1 MEPLHSS
8 LPTLAE
14 GSETESGRTRG
25 DTALS
30 EPSPTVAQKTPAQ
43 PAAADGASSSETV
56 EWPLSSPRI
65 DDPQDESIKG
75 AFTQRRTQRVV
86 SVSGGGLHNDM
97 LAQLTALRAV
107 ANANSSGNAPLAR
120 RPLAQTYQRRPKMS
134 DVRNNRAANII
145 AHEWRRKQLLREL
158 LSGTDEKKMR
168 DRLNK
173 AEASAQ
179 GRGGVVNGPG
189 VLDRA
194 TASKMSVTSLASSV
208 SASPRTGGAMA
219 AQGATSNKPAP
230 ACEPE
235 SPRGEV
241 VGVGVYRKTEPRPA
255 SQSPGSTRTKMWRQH
270 SRKAAAGASA
280 PAAAEESLIDDDDF
294 PKPQRMVARD
304 HGRRALATQLEQFG
318 DPNPGA
324 LHPLYCDVTVFDRF
338 GTDVSQYFHFMYHS
352 KTFFIFLFVINLSNI
367 IINIEGN
374 TYGFDPF
381 VMHTIGNTAGDGVLA
396 KGGHSYAFM
405 EFLTSGMLLAYLFWI
420 RGEMETIYDRVR
432 GNGQKRK
439 LTAADF
445 TVMVANIPPT
455 WGSDKVRE
463 FFEKSFGEV
472 VHVGLS
478 LDYRS
483 LIQAVNQTRRLKDQH
498 NDNLLYLVQ
507 VLKLPEADD
516 KERKSKEKRVR
527 KARASV
533 MKSMQALESND
544 KTIKHLMKQRYRCT
558 GYAFVTFDK
567 LIVAQA
573 VKQAFKRKN
582 KTGLRVLAGGLTVEP
597 APEPHDVIWENLQC
611 SPREVLIRQVVS
623 CLVMFSLCMLG
634 TSILFLTN
642 AALTW
647 EHAAFSW
654 VKETSVAGFIQGI
667 AIWLLSVLLI
677 VAGHLVLIIA
687 VIVLANTIER
697 PHTHGDKEISVM
709 LKISFFQWFNNFAQS
724 IVFLFLETEKNPDPD
739 GMFSAGWYGSG
750 GALIINALIGDLVVI
765 NLLIDGLKPEVMI
778 QRYVLTRWAKTQAR
792 MDDMWVIPADITLA
806 FRVQLTNKFL
816 LLGMQYSFA
825 IPVLY
830 ALLAAHMWL
839 AHWVDRWN
847 FLHRL
852 SPPPPTHDRQMALV
866 TGFMLPCSVAL
877 HLIMAPVFFWHICEK
892 HGLNLDENTPPS
904 PPSPPNVP
912 TISPPNA
919 PPPPSPPGTTCTC
932 DNGILTDM
940 AEAVELWCDPTQQG
954 GAYCMVEQQGWK
966 ACGDTQWSSA
976 QLIVWGSSI
985 IWGCVLVWYVYSGSL
1000 SQREKRSKERS
1011 QGKRMTVLPKRATK
1025 MFRFFMQ
1032 RDVHAPPPRGG
1043 LPQGAHI
1050 LPLSRKPRPGFCGE
1064 MLESMSPSRIAAPA
1078 AAAAAAPAAAP
1089 AAAGRIETRPT
1100 VSRTASSD
1108 TSEGGS
1114 AVEPSPR
1121 TPTIA
1126 QDPVD
1131 GPQAPLSS
1139 AAASQRSS
1147 NNESE
1152 SCGDTERGTAKSM
1165 CVHTSFSPPGS
1176 SSCPALAAPNGCSKC
1191 SVCSVC
1197 SACSADT
1204 SVGIAVSNSSA
1215 APGAAQPPIDHAEA
1229 SSSSLVEDEG
1239 SLLSPMQTFD
1249 KPAAHKAVLAAAPSA
1264 EDARKMEERLVA
1276 QAAAVAASGGADM
1289 GNNLGYRVM
1298 QHHQD
1303 EARRARQGGGGVNP
1317 EDVVQLE
1324 ERTVFYLPPL
1334 VVTLLASFCKD
1345 ATKTRREVNHY
1356 LKQHRP
1362 LEEAEACGH
1371 AAASHM
1377 IMRKRS
1383 ISSFA
1388 ANLPARVNNFSAT
1401 MPNLP
1406 NLPKFERRDSAA
1418 TSTTPRGNARPSAG
1432 PFSRIN
1438 SLAGKSSRSKDSRVD
1453 LNASQRSFDG
1463 SEASSA
1469 PTPHL
1474 DEADDEADLG
1484 SKLPAVLDEVE
1495 LAMTTLQTPRKVPR
1509 TSRKLSDVAEG
1520 DGGSAS
1526 SLDDSQPNVPKLT
1539 KEQSDLAEAE
1549 DLEREE
1555 AIHKLELAAQKL
1567 AAEARKAQ
1575 EQLNQEK
1582 DYRRG
1587 SAMTAS
1593 SKEGSSHVE
1602 MESSKEGSLSSLS
1615 MGNPVI

>member
-1 MEPLHSS
+1 MELAPS

-14 GSETESGRTRG
+14 GSETSIRTRG
-25 DTALS
+25 DTAVS
-30 EPSPTVAQKTPAQ
+30 EPSPTRASPAPEPA
-43 PAAADGASSSETV
+43 PAAGGGSSSEA
-56 EWPLSSPRI
+56 PLSPLPSPHL
-65 DDPQDESIKG
+65 DEQQAGPGSKR
-75 AFTQRRTQRVV
+75 AFTGRSHRVV

-97 LAQLTALRAV
+97 LSQLTALRAV
-107 ANANSSGNAPLAR
+107 ANASNSGTVPAAAR

-134 DVRNNRAANII
+134 DVRKSRAANLI
-145 AHEWRRKQLLREL
+145 AAEWRRKQLLREL

-168 DRLNK
+168 DRLSK

-189 VLDRA
+189 LLDRSK
-194 TASKMSVTSLASSV
+194 ASVSSLASSTNASSSV
-208 SASPRTGGAMA
+208 SASPRG
-219 AQGATSNKPAP
+219 PAYRQ
-230 ACEPE
+230 E

-255 SQSPGSTRTKMWRQH
+255 GEGPSSVRTKMWRQH
-270 SRKAAAGASA
+270 SRKAAAAAPA
-280 PAAAEESLIDDDDF
+280 PAAAPEYSIGGDDF
-294 PKPQRMVARD
+294 PKPQRTVARD
-304 HGRRALATQLEQFG
+304 HGRGALATQLEHFG
-318 DPNPGA
+318 DPNPGE
-324 LHPLYCDVTVFDRF
+324 LHPLYCDVNVFDRF

-405 EFLTSGMLLAYLFWI
+405 EFLTSGLLLAYLFWI

-445 TVMVANIPPT
+445 SVMVANIPPT
-455 WGSDKVRE
+455 WGSDKVRA

-478 LDYRS
+478 LDYRT
-483 LIQAVNQTRRLKDQH
+483 LIQAVNQTRRLKDDH

-507 VLKLPEADD
+507 VLKLPEAEDA
-516 KERKSKEKRVR
+516 ERNAKKAQKVGR
-527 KARASV
+527 ARAAV
-533 MKSMQALESND
+533 MKSMQALEGND
-544 KTIKHLMKQRYRCT
+544 HEIKHLMKQRYRCT

-654 VKETSVAGFIQGI
+654 VKETSVAGFLQGV

-724 IVFLFLETEKNPDPD
+724 IVFLFLETEKNPNPD

-792 MDDMWVIPADITLA
+792 MDDMWVVPADITLA

-830 ALLAAHMWL
+830 VLLAAHMWL

-877 HLIMAPVFFWHICEK
+877 HLIMAPIFFWHICEK
-892 HGLNLDENTPPS
+892 HGLNLDEDPS
-904 PPSPPNVP
+904 PSPPPSPPNVP
-912 TISPPNA
+912 AISPPNA
-919 PPPPSPPGTTCTC
+919 PPPPSPPGATCTC
-932 DNGILTDM
+932 ESGLLTDM
-940 AEAVELWCDPTQQG
+940 DEAVELWCDPTAGG
-954 GAYCMVEQQGWK
+954 GAYCMVEEQRWE

-1011 QGKRMTVLPKRATK
+1011 QGKRMQVLPKRATK

-1050 LPLSRKPRPGFCGE
+1050 LPLSRKPRPGFCGD
-1064 MLESMSPSRIAAPA
+1064 MSGVSPLRGAAGASAASVPAPA
-1078 AAAAAAPAAAP
+1078 LTTGGPTQ
-1089 AAAGRIETRPT
+1089 TRMGSKSDT
-1100 VSRTASSD
+1100 SD
-1108 TSEGGS
+1108 TSEAGGS
-1114 AVEPSPR
+1114 IEPSPR
-1121 TPTIA
+1121 TPKTPTIVKDLA
-1126 QDPVD
+1126 DS
-1131 GPQAPLSS
+1131 PQAQLSS
-1139 AAASQRSS
+1139 AEVAVGSQRSS
-1147 NNESE
+1147 NDDTES
-1152 SCGDTERGTAKSM
+1152 SCGTSRDAAKSM
-1165 CVHTSFSPPGS
+1165 CVRESIGLPPDSG
-1176 SSCPALAAPNGCSKC
+1176 SCPALTGANGCST
-1191 SVCSVC
+1191 CSVC
-1197 SACSADT
+1197 SADT
-1204 SVGIAVSNSSA
+1204 TVGISVSASSA
-1215 APGAAQPPIDHAEA
+1215 APGAAPPPPSHTAA
-1229 SSSSLVEDEG
+1229 SSSSLVEGED
-1239 SLLSPMQTFD
+1239 SLLSPLQTFD
-1249 KPAAHKAVLAAAPSA
+1249 RPAAQKAVLASASSA
-1264 EDARKMEERLVA
+1264 EDARAMEERLVA
-1276 QAAAVAASGGADM
+1276 QAAAVAASGGADK
-1289 GNNLGYRVM
+1289 GGDLGYRVM

-1303 EARRARQGGGGVNP
+1303 EARRARHGGRGAKP

-1377 IMRKRS
+1377 VRRRS

-1388 ANLPARVNNFSAT
+1388 ANARAGVNSFSVT
-1401 MPNLP
+1401 LP
-1406 NLPKFERRDSAA
+1406 NLPIFERRDSAA
-1418 TSTTPRGNARPSAG
+1418 AGPTTPPARRPSQG
-1432 PFSRIN
+1432 PLSRLN
-1438 SLAGKSSRSKDSRVD
+1438 SLTARSGRSNKSSRHD
-1453 LNASQRSFDG
+1453 LEASHSFEG

-1469 PTPHL
+1469 PT
-1474 DEADDEADLG
+1474 ADDEGGYRKG
-1484 SKLPAVLDEVE
+1484 SLPTVLDEVE
-1495 LAMTTLQTPRKVPR
+1495 VAMTTLQTPRMVVGPR
-1509 TSRKLSDVAEG
+1509 SSLNLSDMTEG
-1520 DGGSAS
+1520 DGAGASAMALEDAPGPRRS
-1526 SLDDSQPNVPKLT
+1526 SVPPRLT
-1539 KEQSDLAEAE
+1539 KAESEVAEAE

-1555 AIHKLELAAQKL
+1555 AIHKLELASQKL

-1582 DYRRG
+1582 EFRRG
-1587 SAMTAS
+1587 SALTS
-1593 SKEGSSHVE
+1593 SVSSPLGSSHKLVE
-1602 MESSKEGSLSSLS
+1602 KESSTDSVIRSSLS